1 MLVITV
7 LETKNKD
14 GSDYIY
20 LKAILNNFY
29 ELRGTGIAIKP
40 VFMNGKGN
48 YKIVQ
53 KNIKKLCNEYQGIH
67 KVIYFFDVDSTSINY
82 DQKQLNEEIVEYCN
96 QNSYEIIWF
105 KKTIEHV
112 LINEVITRNK
122 TKIAEDFYKKNKII
136 QINFKD
142 LKCKNYNELKEKQS
156 NVLDVLDKYL
166 IKKK

>member
-29 ELRGTGIAIKP
+29 ELRGIGIAIKP

-67 KVIYFFDVDSTSINY
+67 KVIYF
-82 DQKQLNEEIVEYCN
+82 LMLIV
-96 QNSYEIIWF
+96 Q
-105 KKTIEHV
+105 V
-112 LINEVITRNK
+112 LIMIK
-122 TKIAEDFYKKNKII
+122 
-136 QINFKD
+136 
-142 LKCKNYNELKEKQS
+142 S
-156 NVLDVLDKYL
+156 N
-166 IKKK
+166 